1 MDDTSAGYA
10 LDFLDGKPSDFIRDH
25 RQVYLMIN
33 AISKR
38 VRQLQLGE
46 RALALPASGSRD
58 PLYIAQEEFIQDK
71 LVITERLAPVTFE
84 DEQDTGLPDM
94 DALLGL
100 DDEDV
105 SLDGADDED

>member
-1 MDDTSAGYA
+1 MIKDSLNN
-10 LDFLDGKPSDFIRDH
+10 LDFFDENTSDLLREH

-58 PLYIAQEEFIQDK
+58 PLYIAEEEFRQDK
-71 LVITERLAPVTFE
+71 LAITERTAPLHFAE
-84 DEQDTGLPDM
+84 EPEAGLPDM
-94 DALLGL
+94 DVLLGL
-100 DDEDV
+100 DDEEV
-105 SLDGADDED
+105 SLDASDDEE